1 MSIAGNPNDK
11 PRWDGAIHRKN
22 VLQASQD
29 KRDQCYMDFLQK
41 VHVTDFGHWS
51 DLIPN
56 LKGLWT
62 IRDDRSGRLLLAQWT
77 AGVGL
82 QKVMCPSPRPGA
94 LALEIDEKRG
104 VED

>member
-1 MSIAGNPNDK
+1 
-11 PRWDGAIHRKN
+11 
-22 VLQASQD
+22 
-29 KRDQCYMDFLQK
+29 MDFLQK

-56 LKGLWT
+56 LEGPWT
-62 IRDDRSGRLLLAQWT
+62 IRDDRFGRLLLAQGT

-82 QKVMCPSPRPGA
+82 QKVMRPSPRPGA